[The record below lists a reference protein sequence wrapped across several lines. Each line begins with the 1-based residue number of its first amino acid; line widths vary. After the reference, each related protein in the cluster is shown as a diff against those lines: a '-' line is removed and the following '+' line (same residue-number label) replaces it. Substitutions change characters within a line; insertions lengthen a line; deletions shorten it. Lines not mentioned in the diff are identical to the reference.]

1 MVWYLNYV
9 ISFSVTIIIIIIII
23 IDISRVVVV
32 VVVVAAAVIMSCRLV
47 ADSLWPVP
55 PNSLSIRILTELY
68 MFSCS

>member
-9 ISFSVTIIIIIIII
+9 ISFIVTIIII
-23 IDISRVVVV
+23 IDISRV

-47 ADSLWPVP
+47 ADSLWPVL